1 MEVSGDE
8 EKNVHLV
15 LDGIVVRLKSD
26 VAAAQKKHV
35 DAEKAFEK
43 AADVLKS
50 AKTELDKEQI
60 TFNAAKTTLDI
71 ADVAVK
77 KSTEDF
83 KKESDE
89 ASSAQQL
96 AEDETWKTDV
106 QDLKSSIEAVETLR
120 VEVEKLNDEYV
131 HSTTGPTTAVPTSTA
146 VPTTVPSTTG
156 PPYVALAWGTKDK
169 CPGGR
174 NLTKSE
180 CQNARR
186 EFGNKFWITTNK
198 FQPPGCNV
206 RKSTG
211 YNSLYWNTSST
222 ASNLQ
227 RDHAPLCLSE

>member
-8 EKNVHLV
+8 EKKVHIV
-15 LDGIVVRLKSD
+15 LDGIVERFKSD

-35 DAEKAFEK
+35 DPEKAFDE
-43 AADVLKS
+43 AVDVLKKG
-50 AKTELDKEQI
+50 KTALDNDQI
-60 TFNAAKTTLDI
+60 AFNAAKNTFDM

-89 ASSAQQL
+89 ASSAQEL

-106 QDLKSSIEAVETLR
+106 QDLKSSIAAVETLR

-156 PPYVALAWGTKDK
+156 
-169 CPGGR
+169 
-174 NLTKSE
+174 
-180 CQNARR
+180 
-186 EFGNKFWITTNK
+186 I
-198 FQPPGCNV
+198 
-206 RKSTG
+206 STP
-211 YNSLYWNTSST
+211 SST
-222 ASNLQ
+222 DFMLPNNPWGSKTQQIN
-227 RDHAPLCLSE
+227 C